1 MVFVH
6 GGGFV
11 QGSSSPAQYGAEF
24 LVKEDVI
31 LVTVNYRYIL
41 VTVNYRYIV
50 ILVTVNYRYMVIGT
64 KKIM

>member
-31 LVTVNYRYIL
+31 LVTVNYRY
-41 VTVNYRYIV
+41 
-50 ILVTVNYRYMVIGT
+50 MVIGT